1 MAVSL
6 QWLSDKRA
14 LVQMKQLPKLEFKE
28 DPQNGFIRYGK
39 DNLYPAEL
47 VRLYD
52 EHPEHRSIINRK
64 ARYIFGK
71 GIKAVNKQDELKV
84 NNFIN
89 TFNRFEDLNK
99 IGKKLT
105 LNTELFNGCYIQ
117 VITNLAG
124 LPIEYYVLNSAYCRL
139 SEDTNTLYFCKDWK
153 KNTKK
158 QDVLTIEK
166 FEPNGKAGTYFIEFK
181 YYTPFSKALEGIYPK
196 PQYQSSVDDINT
208 DIDIS
213 TFNKNYVG
221 NGFSV
226 GTIISFFNGTPLPD
240 MIQDINNRFKGTYS
254 GEEGDNV
261 LITHG
266 DQDSKAPVVTT
277 VGVEEL
283 AEKFAFTSK
292 RCREKI
298 FIGHEIAPELFNIKL
313 ENSFLSASPD
323 LAILQNLFVK
333 GYIEPRQNDLLEFL
347 SYLSFLKTGKYL
359 QMEFESISDIS
370 FDLSNDIDLTQDERR
385 ELKGYAPLK
394 PLPVG
399 VDGQPLPIQ
408 ASETNDAL
416 TGLSATQN
424 NDVTRIVHQFNT
436 KKNGMNEALAT
447 ARLKAYGLND
457 TQVKE
462 ILGLN
467 PKPVTKMSS
476 QVDKVLMAL
485 ELAAE
490 EDNEDEVIETKLA
503 HIHNSK
509 DALKLEREIMKFAD
523 ALNISIDDLDSA
535 VLNTLKGNPTLTVE
549 EIATQLNYDVIN
561 ITESL
566 ARLTTNGLIEDL
578 AEGFTPTPKAIET
591 PTEPIVSYET
601 YTVYKYAVNTDK
613 PPLKAGG
620 SSRPFCQKMMT
631 LSLTKNWRYETID
644 AMEND
649 LGTNV
654 WDYRGGYYTNPKTK
668 EIDPDCRH
676 LWMAITKRRKIS

>member
-1 MAVSL
+1 MAVKL

-14 LVQMKQLPKLEFKE
+14 LLQMKQLPKLEFKE
-28 DPQNGFIRYGK
+28 DTQNGFIRFGK
-39 DNLYPAEL
+39 DNIYPSEL

-71 GIKAVNKQDELKV
+71 GIKAVNQQDEIKV

-105 LNTELFNGCYIQ
+105 LNTEIFNGCYVQ

-124 LPIEYYVLNSAYCRL
+124 IPIEYYVLNSAYCRL
-139 SEDTNTLYFCKDWK
+139 SEDTNTLFFCKEWK
-153 KNTKK
+153 KNTKLH
-158 QDVLTIEK
+158 DVLTINK
-166 FEPNGKAGTYFIEFK
+166 FVPNGKAGTYFIEFK
-181 YYTPFSKALEGIYPK
+181 YYTPSSKVLDGIYPK
-196 PQYQSSVDDINT
+196 PQYQSAVDDVNT

-240 MIQDINNRFKGTYS
+240 MIQDINNRFKGTYT
-254 GEEGDNV
+254 GEDGDNV

-298 FIGHEIAPELFNIKL
+298 FIGHEIASELFNIKL

-323 LAILQNLFVK
+323 LSILQNLFVK

-347 SYLSFLKTGKYL
+347 SYLSFLKTGEYL
-359 QMEFESISDIS
+359 KMEFESISDIS
-370 FDLSNDIDLTQDERR
+370 FDLSNDADLTQDERR
-385 ELKGYAPLK
+385 ELKGYEPLK
-394 PLPVG
+394 PIPVG
-399 VDGQPLPIQ
+399 VDGKPLPIQ

-436 KKNGMNEALAT
+436 GKNGMNEALAT
-447 ARLKAYGLND
+447 ARLKAYGLTD
-457 TQVKE
+457 AQVKE
-462 ILGLN
+462 ILGTN
-467 PKPVTKMSS
+467 KQPVTKMSS
-476 QVDKVLMAL
+476 QVDKILVAL
-485 ELAAE
+485 EMSAE
-490 EDNEDEVIETKLA
+490 DDNDDEVIEMKLA

-509 DALKLEREIMKFAD
+509 DALKLERQVMRFAD

-535 VLNTLKGNPTLTVE
+535 VLNALKGNPLLTVD
-549 EIATQLNYDVIN
+549 EIATQLNYDSIK

-566 ARLTTNGLIEDL
+566 ARLNVQGLIEDSID
-578 AEGFTPTPKAIET
+578 GFI
-591 PTEPIVSYET
+591 PTEKASEVETKPIVSYET
-601 YTVYKYAVNTDK
+601 YTVYKYAVNPEK
-613 PPLKAGG
+613 PSLKKGG
-620 SSRPFCQKMMT
+620 SSRPFCSKMLA
-631 LSLTKNWRYETID
+631 LSLTKSWTFEKID

-654 WDYRGGYYTNPKTK
+654 WDYRGGYYTNPVTK

-676 LWMAITKRRKIS
+676 LWMAIVKRRKVK